1 MAQQSPRRST
11 REVRQLFGQLY
22 DKAAGLAGSLQPC
35 GCGAGAHAQDGQDL
49 NAMVQDLLAVRQQV
63 GGCICGPPCDGT
75 SVDKP
80 SEETLRTMLARLW
93 RDASALDE
101 NLVPCDCIPEPE
113 VVEVTPEPV
122 RVPLTLMTLPPE
134 IREMIWWR
142 VLMPPAPLDRDRS
155 RGMVRIIQR
164 WIPPGGSGLDY
175 PFHNPHYSVIRHRFS
190 PPWSL
195 TFQHANTARE
205 MTDIRSRWALLGVNR
220 QVYEEAE
227 AEFWRRTLSDGYML
241 SFTNDP
247 SIEGREYYGIMAAWT
262 FFNNY
267 RGVFLG
273 QIRRVQVNM
282 ELPSCHDGWNVG
294 TKGQALLSIRLPSGG
309 SNGGEYVIPLID
321 IMANELFNLQHLSLT
336 FGGWVPDMRYQPVS
350 DPLLCGSVFLLVLT
364 IILSGAKAL
373 RGQTCPLRALC
384 PG

>member
-1 MAQQSPRRST
+1 M
-11 REVRQLFGQLY
+11 RQLFGQLY
-22 DKAAGLAGSLQPC
+22 DKAAGLAESLEPC
-35 GCGAGAHAQDGQDL
+35 GCGAGGHAQDGQDL

-75 SVDKP
+75 SVDNP
-80 SEETLRTMLARLW
+80 SKETLRTMLARLR

-122 RVPLTLMTLPPE
+122 RVPLTLMTLPAE

-142 VLMPPAPLDRDRS
+142 VLMPPAPLDRNRS
-155 RGMVRIIQR
+155 QGFVRIIQR
-164 WIPPGGSGLDY
+164 WIAPGENGLDY
-175 PFHNPHYSVIRHRFS
+175 PFHDPHYAVIRGGFS
-190 PPWSL
+190 EPWSL
-195 TFQHANTARE
+195 SFQHANTHRE
-205 MTDIRSRWALLGVNR
+205 ITDIRSRWALLGVNR

-227 AEFWRRTLSDGYML
+227 SEFWRRTLSDGHML
-241 SFTNDP
+241 SFTHDP
-247 SIEGREYYGIMAAWT
+247 SVEGREYYGIMAAWT

-267 RGVFLG
+267 RGVYLE
-273 QIRRVQVNM
+273 QIRRVQLNM
-282 ELPSCHDGWNVG
+282 ELPPFNDWSNEGA
-294 TKGQALLSIRLPSGG
+294 KSQALLSIRRPLGG

-321 IMANELFNLQHLSLT
+321 IMANELPNLQHLSLT
-336 FGGWVPDMRYQPVS
+336 IGGWVPDMRYQPVS

-373 RGQTCPLRALC
+373 RGQTYPLRALC